1 MLSSD
6 FSRLPQM
13 ESLLAGLTRF
23 RQSLLFSSSIEK
35 KTKGDLFLKNKVS
48 FLSSLPFIFQCI
60 CERESPCIK
69 DEICVPDY
77 EDDAKHFCKCIGSGK
92 ASIKILISYLFI
104 FFSLIE
110 RASENSI
117 YPG

>member
-35 KTKGDLFLKNKVS
+35 KTKGDLFFKKSRFVYIAFYILK
-48 FLSSLPFIFQCI
+48 CI
-60 CERESPCIK
+60 CERESPCAK

-92 ASIKILISYLFI
+92 ASFKILISHLHFLQ
-104 FFSLIE
+104 FD
-110 RASENSI
+110 
-117 YPG
+117 